1 MTNENPPDCL
11 ILAGGLS
18 RRMGFDKAS
27 INMDGQ
33 TLLSRMV
40 EVMIEH
46 GMRTCIVLGPN
57 SDECDN
63 DPDSVMFVRN
73 NSWHRGLS
81 PLRPPE
87 YRHGSLKIG
96 AKKKNG

>member
-46 GMRTCIVLGPN
+46 GMRTCVVLGPN
-57 SDECDN
+57 SDECDI

-73 NSWHRGLS
+73 NSRSGQDRLNTNWIRSTWMARKGDFS
-81 PLRPPE
+81 T
-87 YRHGSLKIG
+87 
-96 AKKKNG
+96 N

>member
-27 INMDGQ
+27 ANMDGQ

-40 EVMIEH
+40 GVM
-46 GMRTCIVLGPN
+46 
-57 SDECDN
+57 
-63 DPDSVMFVRN
+63 
-73 NSWHRGLS
+73 
-81 PLRPPE
+81 
-87 YRHGSLKIG
+87 
-96 AKKKNG
+96 KNTV